1 MIISTYHHISLYRW
15 LYAHCIMKYTTVG
28 LSRCFYRSRRQRDGS
43 ACSACSAR
51 YLATVFA
58 KLTSQDEAERVM
70 DPAWESLESSAIG
83 VIKKKR
89 TLVVNAWLLRCLFC
103 YIYIAIISSSLFVII
118 TIIMIYYYHHLLI
131 IILWWTMMTRQSWW
145 YKF

>member
-1 MIISTYHHISLYRW
+1 
-15 LYAHCIMKYTTVG
+15 MKYTTVG
-28 LSRCFYRSRRQRDGS
+28 LSRRFYRSRRQRDGS

-83 VIKKKR
+83 VIKKKKKEP
-89 TLVVNAWLLRCLFC
+89 WLLMHGYYDFC
-103 YIYIAIISSSLFVII
+103 FVLYIKPS
-118 TIIMIYYYHHLLI
+118 YHHHYLL
-131 IILWWTMMTRQSWW
+131 LSLLL
-145 YKF
+145 